1 MLESTLLQVLY
12 MKPLSNEIKKEIEK
26 ADKVVLVEQNVTGQL
41 GRLIR
46 EKTGI
51 AIKNRILKY
60 DARPF
65 YSDELKQ
72 EIQKIK

>member
-1 MLESTLLQVLY
+1 
-12 MKPLSNEIKKEIEK
+12 KPLSSKIKEEIEK
-26 ADKVVLVEQNVTGQL
+26 AKKIILVENNVTGQL

-51 AIKNRILKY
+51 KIENRILKY

-65 YSDELKQ
+65 VCDELRE
-72 EIQKIK
+72 EIRRVR